1 MGEKPKLV
9 TIDPNGDMLIKLKY
23 RSTLQSKWKNES
35 ESLGDW
41 IAQAEAAK
49 ASIENETAQSK
60 QIPTQPTKVH
70 YLVSS
75 RQLRIVSPY
84 FEKMFKR
91 NYDETVPNTE
101 DGLYHVRAQQWNPH
115 ALAIMLNIAH
125 LQFVALPK
133 KISVRLFVAL
143 FLVAD
148 YYQMEDALRLFT
160 KEWQDQLQEQLMPT
174 VYCEELMLWMFLGV
188 KLKEWEVFESMASM
202 AMREACCPIQFLD
215 LPFPRGEKGVGQL
228 DSMRCAAIQELLAGT
243 HKLNQDLYEGN
254 VGCGYGCSATMLGF
268 LQKSLWDHKLLSRI
282 EKHDQHPF
290 EELSFEVLYQKLSG
304 INHFTYS
311 QSHGT
316 MMRAGCCEIHN
327 HLLAI
332 CEKAEAHLELDLGR
346 FQPEH
351 GGRLD
356 G

>member
-1 MGEKPKLV
+1 MGENPNLV

-23 RSTLQSKWKNES
+23 RSTAQSKWKNES
-35 ESLGDW
+35 ESVEDW

-49 ASIENETAQSK
+49 AVIENETARPEQK
-60 QIPTQPTKVH
+60 PAEVH

-91 NYDETVPNTE
+91 NYDETVPNSE

-125 LQFVALPK
+125 LQFAAIPK
-133 KISVRLFVAL
+133 ELSVRLFVAL

-160 KEWQDQLQEQLMPT
+160 KEWQEQLQEQPMPT
-174 VYCEELMLWMFLGV
+174 LYSEESMLWMFLGV
-188 KLKEWEVFESMASM
+188 KLKEGEIFESMASL
-202 AMREACCPIQFLD
+202 AMREACHPIQFLD
-215 LPFPRGEKGVGQL
+215 LPFPRGEKGERFFLMHKSLLTLIGVGQL
-228 DSMRCAAIQELLAGT
+228 DSMRCKAIQALLAGT

-254 VGCGYGCSATMLGF
+254 AGCNDACSAMMLGF
-268 LQKSLWDHKLLSRI
+268 LQRSLWDTKLLSHI

-290 EELSFEVLYQKLSG
+290 EGLSFDVIYRG
-304 INHFTYS
+304 INNVVYD
-311 QSHGT
+311 QSYGIIIQ
-316 MMRAGCCEIHN
+316 AGCCQIRD
-327 HLLAI
+327 LLYPI
-332 CEKAEAHLELDLGR
+332 CEKAEAHFELD
-346 FQPEH
+346 FSTF
-351 GGRLD
+351 
-356 G
+356 